1 MTDVEGDI
9 ALKFDVASVR
19 SDFPI
24 LGTTVRGV
32 PLCYLDNGATT
43 QKPLCVIETI
53 DSYYKSSNSNIHRGV
68 HYLSQVATEL
78 YENARA
84 TVRRFINAASD
95 KEIIFTRGTT
105 ESINLVASSFG
116 NRFISQGDEILIT
129 EMEHHSN
136 IVPWQLL
143 CERNGAIL
151 KVANVHPDGTVDIED
166 FKRLLSTK
174 TKIVSV
180 VHVSNSLGTINP
192 IKDIIEAAHQV
203 GAKVLIDGAQAVAHI
218 EVDVQG
224 LDCDFYVFSGHKLYA
239 PTGIGVLYGK
249 EEILNAM
256 PPYQGG
262 GDMILSVS
270 FDKTIY
276 NELPAKFEAGTPH
289 IAGAI
294 GLATAIDYLVGI
306 GIANAAQHEHMLLDY
321 ATNAMR
327 GIPQVQLVGTAPNKS
342 AVLSFTLKGIHPH
355 DVGSLLDRDG
365 IAIRAGH
372 LCTQPILRK
381 FGVHAVNRASFAMYN
396 TIEEVDR
403 LIASVQNVIRI
414 FA

>member
-68 HYLSQVATEL
+68 HHLSQVATEL

-95 KEIIFTRGTT
+95 KEIIFTRSTT

-143 CERNGAIL
+143 CERTGAIL

-270 FDKTIY
+270 FDKTVY

-294 GLATAIDYLVGI
+294 GLATAIDYLLG
-306 GIANAAQHEHMLLDY
+306 
-321 ATNAMR
+321 
-327 GIPQVQLVGTAPNKS
+327 
-342 AVLSFTLKGIHPH
+342 
-355 DVGSLLDRDG
+355 
-365 IAIRAGH
+365 
-372 LCTQPILRK
+372 
-381 FGVHAVNRASFAMYN
+381 
-396 TIEEVDR
+396 
-403 LIASVQNVIRI
+403 
-414 FA
+414 